1 MAKMKNYNCSE
12 EGGISYV
19 SIWSDRRIQ
28 KMEWL
33 RGVLWIVRTFLIATG
48 KIMYINPFLAG
59 IFSTILLE
67 LILFFMWG
75 FYNTWKK

>member
-33 RGVLWIVRTFLIATG
+33 RGVLWIVRTFLIATCV
-48 KIMYINPFLAG
+48 
-59 IFSTILLE
+59 
-67 LILFFMWG
+67 G
-75 FYNTWKK
+75 FHIWLQEFKRRENNVY

>member
-12 EGGISYV
+12 EGEISYV

-33 RGVLWIVRTFLIATG
+33 RGVLWIVRTFLIATCVAFT
-48 KIMYINPFLAG
+48 ISHMVAG
-59 IFSTILLE
+59 V
-67 LILFFMWG
+67 
-75 FYNTWKK
+75 